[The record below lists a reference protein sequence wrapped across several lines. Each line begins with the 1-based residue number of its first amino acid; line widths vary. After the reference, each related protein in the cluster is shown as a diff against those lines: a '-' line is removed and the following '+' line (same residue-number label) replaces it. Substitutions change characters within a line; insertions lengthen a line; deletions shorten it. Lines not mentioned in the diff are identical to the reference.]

1 MIIESSE
8 QWSMVWNC
16 ACYRTYLDNRHH
28 RARWPQNWIGR
39 PRSRASI
46 KDKPINQRLV
56 LMISNRNVD
65 MIMLLDDGHATRIHW
80 TSNWIIIIIIDVVVV
95 VCPKTYHREN
105 RTEARVKVYSFLR
118 GIDLA
123 EVLCSGQSDSQSV
136 FDFGFGVTNC
146 EKMMATQWNIN
157 LSKRRRSRRI
167 LWMNHLHDDQMQ
179 WNQSES
185 FFFELHMAKN
195 KLLITN

>member
-8 QWSMVWNC
+8 QWSMVSNC

-105 RTEARVKVYSFLR
+105 RTEARVKVHSF
-118 GIDLA
+118 DLA
-123 EVLCSGQSDSQSV
+123 EVLCSGQSVRQSV
-136 FDFGFGVTNC
+136 SLWFWVRGDKLWENDGNTM
-146 EKMMATQWNIN
+146 KHQLIKTKTKQKNIVN
-157 LSKRRRSRRI
+157 EPSPRRPDAMESKWII
-167 LWMNHLHDDQMQ
+167 LLWA
-179 WNQSES
+179 SY
-185 FFFELHMAKN
+185 MAKN